1 MSQKNRKKHNRTKQL
16 TGVAGEYYVAAE
28 LSKRGYV
35 GSITLRNTDGIDILA
50 SNSDGSRTVAI
61 QVKTKSD
68 HLKGWTLNAKAE
80 NLYNP
85 KLFYI
90 FVNLNN
96 DQTPPDYHIVKSKVV
111 ANFVKKGH
119 EKWLRTPGKQGQVH
133 NDTNMR
139 KFRDKECKYKDK
151 WSTLGLE

>member
-1 MSQKNRKKHNRTKQL
+1 MSPKKRKKYNRTNQL
-16 TGVAGEYYVAAE
+16 TGVTGEYYVAAE

-35 GSITLRNTDGIDILA
+35 ASITLRNTDGIDILA
-50 SNSDGSRTVAI
+50 SNSDGSKAVTI

-68 HLKGWTLNAKAE
+68 HIKGWALNAKAE
-80 NLYNP
+80 KSNKP

-96 DQTPPDYHIVKSKVV
+96 DQTPPDFHIVESKVV
-111 ANFVKKGH
+111 ANFVRKGH
-119 EKWLRTPGKQGQVH
+119 AEWRRTLGRQGQRH

-139 KFRDKECKYKDK
+139 KFTDKECKYKDK